1 MIFDGRTGKIL
12 MSQEKLIKLVKE
24 YFSSHSDAWFRKR
37 LNIEKRRIKRLIKGE

>member
-37 LNIEKRRIKRLIKGE
+37 LNKEKREIKRKIKGE